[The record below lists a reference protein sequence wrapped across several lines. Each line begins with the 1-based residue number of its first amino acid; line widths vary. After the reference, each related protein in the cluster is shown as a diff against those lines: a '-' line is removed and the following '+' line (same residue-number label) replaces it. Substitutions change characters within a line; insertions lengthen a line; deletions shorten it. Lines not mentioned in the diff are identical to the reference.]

1 MSDTGF
7 ESPASAF
14 GARVFVATLVF
25 VAPILAIAAL
35 VAIALNDRL
44 WRFFADSVATNIL
57 VPYGWA
63 LGSALLVL
71 SFAALVGYVAMLI
84 ARLRERARPASALG
98 TGRDSPAT

>member
-7 ESPASAF
+7 KSRASAI

-25 VAPILAIAAL
+25 GAPILAIVAL
-35 VAIALNDRL
+35 VVIALSDRL

-71 SFAALVGYVAMLI
+71 SFAALVGCVAMLI
-84 ARLRERARPASALG
+84 ARSRER
-98 TGRDSPAT
+98 TGRDSPPA

>member
-7 ESPASAF
+7 KSRASAF

-25 VAPILAIAAL
+25 VAPILTIAAL
-35 VAIALNDRL
+35 VLIALNDRL

-63 LGSALLVL
+63 LGSAVLVL
-71 SFAALVGYVAMLI
+71 SFAALAGYLAMLL
-84 ARLRERARPASALG
+84 AKLRGERREGHS
-98 TGRDSPAT
+98 R

>member
-7 ESPASAF
+7 KSRASAF
-14 GARVFVATLVF
+14 GGRVFVATLIF
-25 VAPILAIAAL
+25 AAPILTIGAL
-35 VAIALNDRL
+35 VVIALNDTL

-71 SFAALVGYVAMLI
+71 SFSALVGYMAMLI
-84 ARLRERARPASALG
+84 ARSRER
-98 TGRDSPAT
+98 TGRNSPPT

>member
-1 MSDTGF
+1 MGDTGF
-7 ESPASAF
+7 DSRASAF
-14 GARVFVATLVF
+14 GARVFVATLIF
-25 VAPILAIAAL
+25 AAPILTIVAL
-35 VAIALNDRL
+35 VVVALNDRL

-84 ARLRERARPASALG
+84 ARSREG
-98 TGRDSPAT
+98 TGPDSPRT

>member
-1 MSDTGF
+1 MRDTGF
-7 ESPASAF
+7 ESRASAF

-25 VAPILAIAAL
+25 VAPILTIAAL
-35 VAIALNDRL
+35 VVIALNDRL

-63 LGSALLVL
+63 LGSALLIL

-84 ARLRERARPASALG
+84 ARVRERPRALGALG
-98 TGRDSPAT
+98 TGRDSPT

>member
-7 ESPASAF
+7 KSRASAF

-25 VAPILAIAAL
+25 VAPILTIAAL
-35 VAIALNDRL
+35 VLIALNDEL

-63 LGSALLVL
+63 LGSAALIL
-71 SFAALVGYVAMLI
+71 SFAALVGYLAMLV
-84 ARLRERARPASALG
+84 ARSREERSEG
-98 TGRDSPAT
+98 DSPTT

>member
-7 ESPASAF
+7 ESRASAL
-14 GARVFVATLVF
+14 GARAFVATLVF
-25 VAPILAIAAL
+25 VAPILTITAL
-35 VAIALNDRL
+35 VVIALNDRL

-71 SFAALVGYVAMLI
+71 TFAALVGYVAMLI
-84 ARLRERARPASALG
+84 ARLRER
-98 TGRDSPAT
+98 TGRDSPTT

>member
-7 ESPASAF
+7 RSRASAF
-14 GARVFVATLVF
+14 GARVFVATLIF
-25 VAPILAIAAL
+25 AAPILAIGAL
-35 VAIALNDRL
+35 VVIALNDGL

-71 SFAALVGYVAMLI
+71 SFAALVGYGAMLM
-84 ARLRERARPASALG
+84 ARSRER
-98 TGRDSPAT
+98 TGRDSPPT